1 MEFRK
6 PTADERRLL
15 IELARIA
22 NIDDPEGWLDT
33 LEVRE
38 MKDGGMGSLELAAAA
53 RGDARSRGRVI
64 SEASVQFVDEDGVQ
78 VIATLNAGEDG
89 VPFELDVWKT
99 DFSTLRRIPTAFR
112 RIEE

>member
-1 MEFRK
+1 MEFRRR
-6 PTADERRLL
+6 TEHGRRLL
-15 IELARIA
+15 MELARVA
-22 NIDDPEGWLDT
+22 NINDPAGWLDT

-38 MKDGGMGSLELAAAA
+38 MKDGGMWSLELAAAA
-53 RGDARSRGRVI
+53 RSDARSRGRVI
-64 SEASVQFVDEDGVQ
+64 SRASVQFGDEDGVQ

-99 DFSTLRRIPTAFR
+99 DFSTLKRIPTAFR